1 MRRSFRKSF
10 AFCTHVGL
18 RMTTVNK
25 TLCYYR
31 GTLKLLNLVC
41 LSRSHGKPESQRH
54 LSLSSGNAVRRRHSC
69 PTYLPGCLRKKALRT
84 KRLTQCPA
92 PGNLPKLRQY
102 IMFNMNRKDAHLR
115 QERFLRLYELYC
127 DGLTY
132 EQIGQQE
139 GITRERVRQI
149 LHKGC
154 TTEEFK
160 KLKEM
165 IDNRRSN
172 TWRNKEIEHLLS
184 VGNSCPQIAKLLG
197 ISVDAVKRVSAK
209 RSKRLKAETVS

>member
-1 MRRSFRKSF
+1 M
-10 AFCTHVGL
+10 
-18 RMTTVNK
+18 
-25 TLCYYR
+25 
-31 GTLKLLNLVC
+31 
-41 LSRSHGKPESQRH
+41 
-54 LSLSSGNAVRRRHSC
+54 
-69 PTYLPGCLRKKALRT
+69 
-84 KRLTQCPA
+84 
-92 PGNLPKLRQY
+92 
-102 IMFNMNRKDAHLR
+102 MFNMNRKGADSR
-115 QERFLRLYELYC
+115 RERFLRLYELYC

-132 EQIGQQE
+132 EQIGQRE

-184 VGNSCPQIAKLLG
+184 VDNSCPQIAKLLG

-209 RSKRLKAETVS
+209 RSKCLKAKTVS